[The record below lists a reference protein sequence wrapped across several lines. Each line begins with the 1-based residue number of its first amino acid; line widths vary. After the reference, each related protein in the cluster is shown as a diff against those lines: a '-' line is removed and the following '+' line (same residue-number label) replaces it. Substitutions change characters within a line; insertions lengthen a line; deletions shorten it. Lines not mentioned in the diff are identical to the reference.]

1 MSMNS
6 MSTRSPS
13 EIPPALLVR
22 VQLIDEEHRS
32 LVVQLDALM
41 ANPEAHPRS
50 EAFSEILD
58 QLGRQITAHFQN
70 EEDIFTSFDMPVDE
84 VLGHIQAHHTIIE
97 QYTMLCL
104 DLMSGKA
111 LDQSE
116 VLTMMKHWIIGHV
129 ESHDLKIRDYLPS
142 KPGPVQ
148 KSAESSRFLAP
159 AGR

>member
-1 MSMNS
+1 ML
-6 MSTRSPS
+6 TRSSS
-13 EIPPALLVR
+13 EIPPSLLIG
-22 VQLIDEEHRS
+22 VQLIDEEHRN

-58 QLGRQITAHFQN
+58 QLGRQIRTHFGN
-70 EEDIFTSFDMPVDE
+70 EEDIFTSFDMPADE
-84 VLGHIQAHHTIIE
+84 VLSHVQAHNAILE
-97 QYTMLCL
+97 QYTGLCL